1 MKKYMLFII
10 PMMVYLMSGCTKT
23 ENPNPDIDDQSSTIR
38 SWDEDFEL
46 AIGETARIE
55 PGDLTIK
62 ATDIS
67 EDSRCPSKV
76 VCVWAGRVT
85 VQLEI
90 DYLGIQHSV
99 ALTIGGSQ
107 ESDVVI
113 IDDIEIK
120 LLSVLPYPEE
130 PGGIEKEDY
139 IIILM
144 VQETV

>member
-1 MKKYMLFII
+1 MKKYILFLI
-10 PMMVYLMSGCTKT
+10 PLMVYLMSGCAKT
-23 ENPNPDIDDQSSTIR
+23 ENPDPNIDDQSSTIR
-38 SWDEDFEL
+38 TWDEDFEL
-46 AIGETARIE
+46 TIGETVRIE
-55 PGDLTIK
+55 PGDLIIE

-90 DYLGIQHSV
+90 EYLGIQHSV
-99 ALTIGGSQ
+99 ALSIGGSQ
-107 ESDVVI
+107 ESDAVI
-113 IDDIEIK
+113 IDDIEVK

-139 IIILM
+139 IIILK